1 MTNNQ
6 ENIVTTADQARV
18 IFAIPKPLLER
29 FEQSSVRRES
39 ASLSEALRGAIRM
52 VLDIEGKSK
61 QQIPHSNAVIHPI
74 PRHKKNEEF

>member
-52 VLDIEGKSK
+52 VLDIEGQK
-61 QQIPHSNAVIHPI
+61 QAANSAQQCSNSPHPAA
-74 PRHKKNEEF
+74 

>member
-52 VLDIEGKSK
+52 VLDSEGKK
-61 QQIPHSNAVIHPI
+61 QAVNPAQQCSNPPHPAA
-74 PRHKKNEEF
+74 